1 MAPHANAQERWG
13 QALSLL
19 DLAEE
24 RLPSDVE
31 LFKALLI
38 SAIVLGDSVRDLIH
52 VQDARVPGFKFW
64 EDQLEQ
70 RWPSLPLFREERN
83 FAIVSVSPFV
93 SASSFGEFGPVVHA
107 EIITT
112 TGV

>member
-24 RLPSDVE
+24 RLPSDLE
-31 LFKALLI
+31 LFKAVLI

-70 RWPSLPLFREERN
+70 RWPSLPTLSRGTQLRHCVGL
-83 FAIVSVSPFV
+83 AIRVGLV
-93 SASSFGEFGPVVHA
+93 
-107 EIITT
+107 IR
-112 TGV
+112 

>member
-1 MAPHANAQERWG
+1 MLESRDSSFGRTN
-13 QALSLL
+13 SS
-19 DLAEE
+19 
-24 RLPSDVE
+24 SDG
-31 LFKALLI
+31 LR
-38 SAIVLGDSVRDLIH
+38 S
-52 VQDARVPGFKFW
+52 
-64 EDQLEQ
+64 
-70 RWPSLPLFREERN
+70 PLFREERN